1 MRTTAGHVANNVK
14 FACSYCGC
22 PRWYP
27 SEMVYTAER
36 TFRCN
41 WHENETTT
49 NLEQAKLHGHGVS
62 RAGDAPRFPVGTPAE
77 WQS

>member
-1 MRTTAGHVANNVK
+1 VKTTAGDMPGSVK
-14 FACSYCGC
+14 FACSYCGV
-22 PRWYP
+22 PRFYP
-27 SEMVYTAER
+27 AEMVYTAER

-49 NLEQAKLHGHGVS
+49 NLEEARKHTQIPRPH
-62 RAGDAPRFPVGTPAE
+62 GDAARFPVGTPAE